1 MDAVTPVEEQ
11 VRWRVDGG
19 VAWITLDQP
28 DAYNALTTEQR
39 DHLRGLFERASG
51 SLTVRAVVLT
61 GTGKGFCTGANLR
74 GARPADADRP
84 ADAPERV
91 MGDAARVIR
100 QGWQRLIASVL
111 DCEKPVVA
119 AVNGTAA
126 GGGMHLALACD
137 LVIAAEEARFISVF
151 VRRGILPDAG
161 GAYLLARLLGPQK
174 AKEIAFF
181 GDALSAT
188 DAARLGLVNA
198 VVPLDELEK
207 TAAEWAG
214 RLAAGPTKAIGATKL
229 LINRSLESDRATAFA
244 EEALLQEMLA
254 DTEDAREGVA
264 SFMERR
270 PPSFRGW

>member
-1 MDAVTPVEEQ
+1 MTAVEEQ
-11 VRWRVDGG
+11 VRWRLDGG

-28 DAYNALTTEQR
+28 DASNALTADQR
-39 DHLRGLFERASG
+39 DHLRALFDRASE
-51 SLTVRAVVLT
+51 SLAVRSVVLT
-61 GTGKGFCTGANLR
+61 ATGQAFCAGANLR
-74 GARPADADRP
+74 GARPAAGDRP

-91 MGDAARVIR
+91 MGDAARIIR
-100 QGWQRLIASVL
+100 LGWQRLIASVL

-137 LVIAAEEARFISVF
+137 LVLAAEEARFISVF

-174 AKEIAFF
+174 AKEVAFF
-181 GDALSAT
+181 GDDLP
-188 DAARLGLVNA
+188 AAGAAQLGLVNK
-198 VVPLDELEK
+198 VVPRAELEK

-214 RLAAGPTKAIGATKL
+214 RLAAGPTQAIGATKR
-229 LINRSLESDRATAFA
+229 LINRSLESDRATAFS

-254 DTEDAREGVA
+254 DTDDAREGVA